1 MVIEEVKTGN
11 ILNVEIIPVT
21 DRDYDKITK
30 KQFWF
35 NWKEKIDQTV
45 YKLQIQGT
53 DEILGLMSIVDI
65 KKESRIEIRL
75 LAVSTENRGTA
86 KIYEHIIGDLIAFA
100 SKHSLRLY
108 GELACVS
115 LIPKTEIVQHY
126 IDKYSMF
133 EAGVSLC
140 LDGRELINLIN
151 TYDHD

>member
-11 ILNVEIIPVT
+11 ILVVEIIPVS
-21 DRDYDKITK
+21 DRDYDRITK

-35 NWKEKIDQTV
+35 NWKEEKGKSV

-53 DEILGLMSIVDI
+53 DEILGLMSIMDI

-75 LAVSTENRGTA
+75 LSVSAENRGTD
-86 KIYEHIIGDLIAFA
+86 KIYEHIIGDLITYA
-100 SKHSLRLY
+100 SKHSLRLS

-126 IDKYSMF
+126 IDKYGMF
-133 EAGVSLC
+133 KAGVSLC
-140 LDGRELINLIN
+140 LDGRDLINLIN
-151 TYDHD
+151 SYDHD